1 VSIEAG
7 CETRMAQFELS
18 INGERVTVDAPDD
31 MPLLWVLRDL
41 IGLRATRFGCGRGLC
56 GACTVHV
63 DGQAT
68 RSCLTPAAALA
79 GREITTLEGLEDTHP
94 VLVAWSE
101 MRVPQCGYCQSG
113 QMMSAAALLA
123 ANPDPGPEQIAAWM
137 NGNLCRCGTYLRIRR
152 AVARAAEIAGS
163 GEEPPA

>member
-1 VSIEAG
+1 
-7 CETRMAQFELS
+7 MAQFKLR
-18 INGERVTVDAPDD
+18 INGENIAVDAPDD

-41 IGLRATRFGCGRGLC
+41 IGLKATRFGCGRGLC

-63 DGQAT
+63 NGKAT
-68 RSCLTPAAALA
+68 RSCLTPAAALT
-79 GREITTLEGLEDTHP
+79 GSEITTLEGLDDAHP
-94 VLVAWSE
+94 VLLAWSE

-123 ANPDPGPEQIAAWM
+123 DKPSPTPEEIAEWM

-152 AVARAAEIAGS
+152 AVARAARIAGS
-163 GEEPPA
+163 ASGEKPGS